1 MKFDVHGH
9 ETRYKNWKEEV
20 VKLGQEGL
28 TRKNNDVLLQ
38 YIFDMEVGA
47 NVSIKNKKGPRSY
60 AQLNNLRQRIAYIMN
75 KLQEKGINDIT
86 KVTEKE
92 ITLFFN
98 DLGNGTIKTFR
109 GRKYESA
116 GDYVKIFKAFW
127 RWWMKVN
134 RKEGKAIPDI
144 TEDLG
149 TSKAEPRFVSI
160 SKEEIDKMLPY
171 FNENEQV
178 ILMFVFDSLIRSPT
192 ELMSLEGRDVFK
204 REGEVWVNIRKEIS
218 KTIGRTLNLLYCGE
232 ALLKYIERNEIKPDG
247 YLFRFSYPVFTEKIQ
262 QVAKQVFGNK
272 ISEGGEYYKNI
283 TIYDLRH
290 SGAIHLRV
298 IAHKTKKINL
308 DALRQR
314 GGWTD
319 FKMLNYYTKF
329 LGLTGE
335 IDKNDLLV
343 DQDKSRLEK
352 EISELKSE
360 NIAQQEKVRELA
372 SEIKKLWGMSGKI
385 RYVKLL
391 LEAADKNKI
400 IKKEFGKYIDGLPP
414 EELVYP
420 IVSKNNYAER
430 NKKEETQA

>member
-20 VKLGQEGL
+20 VKSGQEGL
-28 TRKNNDVLLQ
+28 TRKNNDILLQ

-47 NVSIKNKKGPRSY
+47 NVSIKNKRGPRSY

-75 KLQEKGINDIT
+75 KLQEREINDIT
-86 KVTEKE
+86 KTPEKE
-92 ITLFFN
+92 IILFFN
-98 DLGNGTIKTFR
+98 DLGNGTIKTFM
-109 GRKYESA
+109 GKKYESA

-134 RKEGKAIPDI
+134 RKKGNAIPDI

-149 TSKAEPRFVSI
+149 ISKAEPKFVSI

-283 TIYDLRH
+283 TLYDLRH

-314 GGWTD
+314 GGWVD
-319 FKMLNYYTKF
+319 FDMLNYYTKF

-335 IDKNDLLV
+335 IDSNDLLV
-343 DQDKSRLEK
+343 EADKSKLEK
-352 EISELKSE
+352 DIDELKKE
-360 NIAQQEKVRELA
+360 DVVQQEKVRVLTVET
-372 SEIKKLWGMSGKI
+372 KKMQRLVGKLTN
-385 RYVKLL
+385 VSNVL
-391 LEAADKNKI
+391 LEAATRS
-400 IKKEFGKYIDGLPP
+400 KKSKT
-414 EELVYP
+414 EL
-420 IVSKNNYAER
+420 ER
-430 NKKEETQA
+430 FLKSFPSEKLR